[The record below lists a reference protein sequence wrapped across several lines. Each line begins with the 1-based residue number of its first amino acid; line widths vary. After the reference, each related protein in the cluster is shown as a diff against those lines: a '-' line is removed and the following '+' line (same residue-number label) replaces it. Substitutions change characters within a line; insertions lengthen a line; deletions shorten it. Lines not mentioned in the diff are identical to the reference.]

1 MTFDANAIFEQEL
14 LNRGVSFLRDSM
26 DEYTI
31 ELDGWKVS
39 ANLINVRR
47 NAERDQD
54 ADAIKRFVDHILT
67 TFPSDRP
74 IWSDASKLL
83 FFSAESADQE
93 FGDAITS
100 AVTSE
105 VQRVLTLTDKDET
118 KITWVTP
125 GICADWGVT
134 IEQASSAA
142 AANQDRLLYGIQV
155 QIEDIDGNALGM
167 IPIDSAYK
175 ASVIFAPKFKELI
188 EPVLGWPVL
197 AVIPCRDFI
206 YVVADNSPLLE
217 KIGAV
222 VVDEFRN
229 SGYPITTEVLRIG
242 DEGIE
247 AIGKYP
253 T

>member
-14 LNRGVSFLRDSM
+14 LSRGVSFVRDSK

-47 NAERDQD
+47 NAERDQNVD
-54 ADAIKRFVDHILT
+54 TIKRFVDHVLAIS
-67 TFPSDRP
+67 PSYRP
-74 IWSDASKLL
+74 PWSEASKLL

-105 VQRVLTLTDKDET
+105 VRRVLTLTDKDET
-118 KITWVTP
+118 KITWVSSRM
-125 GICADWGVT
+125 CDDWGVT

-142 AANQDRLLYGIQV
+142 AANQDRLLDGIQV
-155 QIEDIDGNALGM
+155 QIDDIDGNALGM
-167 IPIDSAYK
+167 IPIDSPYK
-175 ASVIFAPKFKELI
+175 ASVIFARKFKELI
-188 EPVLGWPVL
+188 EPVLSWPVL

-206 YVVADNSPLLE
+206 YVVGDNSPLVE

-229 SGYPITTEVLRIG
+229 SGYPITTEVLRIS

-247 AIGKYP
+247 ATGKYP